1 MKRILIL
8 LGLLVLSLSLIA
20 CGNAAVENSNIETT
34 ETANNQPVEAEA
46 TETTETTAES
56 NDSDNELVV
65 GKMIPN
71 YELTTLEGDTVSLHD
86 YDGKILILNFWATW
100 WPYCNQEMPDLEKVN
115 QMDDVQVLAIDVREP
130 KKVVQDYQDEH
141 GYDLTMILDEDGE
154 LADEFFVASFPT
166 TYFVDEEGILLGSV
180 PGMLTY
186 EVLEELL
193 EKIRNDEVNN

>member
-20 CGNAAVENSNIETT
+20 CGNAAVENTNVEA
-34 ETANNQPVEAEA
+34 ETANNQPVEVEA
-46 TETTETTAES
+46 TETTTES
-56 NDSDNELVV
+56 NDSDNELTV

-154 LADEFFVASFPT
+154 LANEFFVASFPT

>member
-1 MKRILIL
+1 
-8 LGLLVLSLSLIA
+8 
-20 CGNAAVENSNIETT
+20 
-34 ETANNQPVEAEA
+34 
-46 TETTETTAES
+46 
-56 NDSDNELVV
+56 
-65 GKMIPN
+65 
-71 YELTTLEGDTVSLHD
+71 
-86 YDGKILILNFWATW
+86 
-100 WPYCNQEMPDLEKVN
+100 MPDLEKVN

-166 TYFVDEEGILLGSV
+166 TYIVDEEGILLGSV